1 MVPTDVCGV
10 RETHVS
16 ILLFL
21 GDRVLKL
28 HKPLRLDFVDFS
40 TPSARAEDCRREVE
54 LNRRL
59 APDVYLG
66 VAEVTMGGEI
76 LEHCV
81 VMRRLPAE
89 YSLDQLVRSEP
100 EPVWDRELRT
110 VAETLVRF
118 HTGADRSDV
127 ISNAA
132 SIERVI
138 GQFEANVTATAR
150 FVGIVLEPD

>member
-1 MVPTDVCGV
+1 MDPPDVCGV

-21 GDRVLKL
+21 GDRILKI
-28 HKPLRLDFVDFS
+28 HKPLLFDFADFS
-40 TPSARAEDCRREVE
+40 TPLARAQDCRREVE

-66 VAEVTMGGEI
+66 VAEVTLGGEV

-89 YSLDQLVRSEP
+89 RSLDQLVRSKP
-100 EPVWDRELRT
+100 
-110 VAETLVRF
+110 
-118 HTGADRSDV
+118 
-127 ISNAA
+127 
-132 SIERVI
+132 
-138 GQFEANVTATAR
+138 
-150 FVGIVLEPD
+150 